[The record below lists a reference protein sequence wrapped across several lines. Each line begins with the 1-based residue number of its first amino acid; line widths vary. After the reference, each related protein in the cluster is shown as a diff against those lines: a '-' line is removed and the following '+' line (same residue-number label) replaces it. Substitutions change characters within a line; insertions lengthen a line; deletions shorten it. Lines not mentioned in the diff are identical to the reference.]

1 MPSTS
6 FVDKLRLAYPQFI
19 FQNASVSRWSPQEK
33 TVFYQGSRSAH
44 DKIDIL
50 HELGHAVR
58 QHHSYD
64 QDIELLRYE
73 REAWETAQKLASRFA
88 VVIPD
93 DYIEHH
99 LDTYRDWMHARSR
112 CPSCHQAGLQGVNQ
126 QYQCILCQTVWSA
139 NDARQCGLKRYTKTP
154 L

>member
-19 FQNASVSRWSPQEK
+19 FQNASVSRWSPREQ
-33 TVFYQGSRSAH
+33 TVFYHSSRSQSG
-44 DKIDIL
+44 KIDIL
-50 HELGHAVR
+50 HELGHAIR

-73 REAWETAQKLASRFA
+73 REAWETAQQIAPTYNVL
-88 VVIPD
+88 IPD
-93 DYIEHH
+93 TYIENH

-112 CPSCHQAGLQGVNQ
+112 CPSCHQGGIQGVNL
-126 QYQCILCQTVWSA
+126 QYSCILCATVWNA
-139 NDARQCGLKRYTKTP
+139 NDARQCGLKRYTNK
-154 L
+154 